1 MFSPKQQ
8 HTSQVSSLSY
18 KSRLERAKERTT
30 DDDDDERTSSVCVLY
45 TTTTLKRCEEIILL
59 RTQFYYYYRCF
70 FFILFFFFLVS
81 IISKNNEI
89 KMEKKTSM
97 KTLNRDL
104 RKKKHT
110 HEETQTFE
118 KYFLVRVWS
127 QGETFLNNT
136 TQQQHKKF
144 LYDSHSYYTLSLSL
158 SLHHSLLLSPH
169 QSAFVLRSK
178 TR

>member
-1 MFSPKQQ
+1 
-8 HTSQVSSLSY
+8 
-18 KSRLERAKERTT
+18 
-30 DDDDDERTSSVCVLY
+30 
-45 TTTTLKRCEEIILL
+45 
-59 RTQFYYYYRCF
+59 
-70 FFILFFFFLVS
+70 
-81 IISKNNEI
+81 
-89 KMEKKTSM
+89 MEKKTSM

-127 QGETFLNNT
+127 QGETFLNNKHNNTKSFCT
-136 TQQQHKKF
+136 T
-144 LYDSHSYYTLSLSL
+144 LILIILSLSL